1 MRLIVG
7 TFSAG
12 AHEEDI
18 RALLKRANVVIFGR
32 SHVYYRAADAGRVPI
47 KVIQYLDVNEPSLFT
62 SDMHARMSSYK
73 KGKKIPPPA
82 EDVQWA
88 LTFTMR
94 CMAELNVTGFKYD
107 IDWEMG
113 AKPKVKEVKPSL
125 DSLLEGLPGSTPA
138 YVPGQAAS
146 SGGQSSSAIPMAQ
159 PADPINTADANQST
173 LDNNNAVHD
182 DRAVQANADDH
193 ALHPEVHDDRV
204 DQGDIHGPEPP
215 VREGKRKA
223 FKSLSQSNP
232 AMTIDLDDTNDED
245 TCETSPKKIVKIE
258 SHHDDTAHD
267 ASGSANMAI
276 VPSSQGPLAFELAR
290 LLSQASTFGGA
301 VEGSAAEHEVGEAQV
316 DDAVPDHESQVEDAA
331 DSD

>member
-1 MRLIVG
+1 M
-7 TFSAG
+7 A
-12 AHEEDI
+12 
-18 RALLKRANVVIFGR
+18 
-32 SHVYYRAADAGRVPI
+32 
-47 KVIQYLDVNEPSLFT
+47 
-62 SDMHARMSSYK
+62 
-73 KGKKIPPPA
+73 
-82 EDVQWA
+82 DVQWA

-94 CMAELNVTGFKYD
+94 CMADMNVTGFKYD

-125 DSLLEGLPGSTPA
+125 DSLLEGLSSNAPA

-159 PADPINTADANQST
+159 PADITNTADANQST
-173 LDNNNAVHD
+173 SDDKNDVHD
-182 DRAVQANADDH
+182 DHAVQANADAH
-193 ALHPEVHDDRV
+193 ALHPEVHDDGA
-204 DQGDIHGPEPP
+204 DQGDIHDPEPP

-223 FKSLSQSNP
+223 FKALSQSNP
-232 AMTIDLDDTNDED
+232 AMTIDLDDSNDED

-258 SHHDDTAHD
+258 SHHDDVAHD

-290 LLSQASTFGGA
+290 LLSQASTSGGA

-316 DDAVPDHESQVEDAA
+316 DEAVPDKESQVEDAA
-331 DSD
+331 YSD